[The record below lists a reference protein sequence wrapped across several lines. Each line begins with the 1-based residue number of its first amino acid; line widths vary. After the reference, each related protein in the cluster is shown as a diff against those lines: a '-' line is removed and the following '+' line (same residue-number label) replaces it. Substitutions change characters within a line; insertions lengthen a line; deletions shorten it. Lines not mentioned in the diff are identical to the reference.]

1 MRSEQDL
8 RQLGHGV
15 YSEMNDTKGI
25 IYFIIINL
33 LLYLYEYFS
42 LNRFF

>member
-1 MRSEQDL
+1 MRSKQDL
-8 RQLGHGV
+8 RHLGHGV

-33 LLYLYEYFS
+33 LYYIYMSIFH
-42 LNRFF
+42 